1 MLPLTELRMTDAGSG
16 YFLYHSIGQYPGKA
30 AGLAAA
36 MAELAEV
43 WGCPE
48 DRQWNYLFQK
58 RARFLD
64 LWRAIIKAP
73 QGTVTACES
82 VTQGLHMLITALP
95 KRLLQGR
102 RVLVAADC
110 FPSNH
115 FLLTGLQERLGFTL
129 DTVKL
134 RQGAAYVADDDM
146 IAQWQPDV
154 ALALITWVSSTTSR
168 RADLDRLAAHGKAMG
183 SMVGVDITQAAG
195 LLPFSVDAPQVDFAL
210 STSLK
215 WMCGTPGAGIL
226 YVAPGLIADCQ
237 PELRGW
243 FSQDNPFNWDLD
255 RFELAPDIRRFGSGT
270 PGMMATAAS
279 VPALEWHAGQ
289 DHDAILRHNRALTA
303 ELAAAADN
311 LGLTLLTPRPETER
325 GGSIMLHIPRD
336 LRAEDVLTALRAQ
349 NIYADSRGQS
359 LRLSPGVM
367 TSSAATQHLIGLLA
381 DVLQA

>member
-1 MLPLTELRMTDAGSG
+1 MMDAGSG
-16 YFLYHSIGQYPGKA
+16 YFLYHSIGQYPGKTE
-30 AGLAAA
+30 GLAAA

-82 VTQGLHMLITALP
+82 VTQGLHMLMTALP

-115 FLLTGLQERLGFTL
+115 FLLNGLQERLGFTL
-129 DTVKL
+129 DTVKS
-134 RQGAAYVADDDM
+134 RQGATYVADEDM
-146 IAQWQPDV
+146 MAQWQPDV
-154 ALALITWVSSTTSR
+154 ALALVTWVSSTTSR
-168 RADLDRLAAHGKAMG
+168 RADLDKLASHGKAMG
-183 SMVGVDITQAAG
+183 SLVGVDITQAAG
-195 LLPFSVDAPQVDFAL
+195 LLPFSVGAPQVDFAL

-215 WMCGTPGAGIL
+215 WMCGTPGAGVL
-226 YVAPGLIADCQ
+226 YVQPDLIADCQ

-243 FSQDNPFNWDLD
+243 FSQDNPFNWDID
-255 RFELAPDIRRFGSGT
+255 RFELAPDIRRFDSGT
-270 PGMMATAAS
+270 PGMMAAAAT
-279 VPALEWHAGQ
+279 VPALEWHAAQ
-289 DHDAILRHNRALTA
+289 DHAALLRHTRVLTA
-303 ELAAAADN
+303 DLIKAADD
-311 LGLTLLTPRPETER
+311 LDLYLVTPRPEAER
-325 GGSIMLHIPRD
+325 GGSVMIQIPKG
-336 LRAEDVLTALRAQ
+336 LRAEDILASLRAED
-349 NIYADSRGQS
+349 IHADSRGQI

-367 TSSAATQHLIGLLA
+367 TSHAATQRLIGMLA
-381 DVLQA
+381 ACR